1 MKLKLRT
8 QNIEA
13 LKTTL
18 SLISHIRKFV
28 ILRFTPT
35 QLLIILVNGSS
46 ITQEPQVWC
55 KLQINNMFDQ
65 IEIQSLRDNTILL
78 EINIE
83 QLLQTLHN
91 FNRANSDGLNIR
103 LQKKNTS
110 GGQGINISNGRIAS
124 LALFY
129 SNININS
136 NAINHTF
143 RLPVKILKNTDDIML
158 LKEPELT
165 EVDLMMR
172 LPKEFLSTYKRLEKF
187 KKTSNNDLVNIKSSR
202 RNGGFLGFVLEE
214 EGKFKVTISWND
226 KLEVQKPNRS
236 NFNGESLQLANLHNP
251 GSVMSQDIDE
261 DDIHEDKEIL
271 VRLRDWKMASKIVA
285 TCKTVIFL
293 ITHKEACVLH
303 CLLDDTDDVEIIYY
317 INGVKIRDI
326 LDN

>member
-8 QNIEA
+8 QNIET

-18 SLISHIRKFV
+18 SLISHIRKFI
-28 ILRFTPT
+28 ILKFTPT
-35 QLLIILVNGSS
+35 QLQIILINGSS
-46 ITQEPQVWC
+46 LTQEPQVWC
-55 KLQINNMFDQ
+55 KLQISSIFDQ
-65 IEIQSLRDNTILL
+65 IEIQSLRENTILL

-83 QLLQTLHN
+83 QLLQTLNN

-103 LQKKNTS
+103 LQKKDTN
-110 GGQGINISNGRIAS
+110 GGQGTNISNGRIAS

-136 NAINHTF
+136 NSINHTF
-143 RLPVKILKNTDDIML
+143 RIPVKILKNTDDIL
-158 LKEPELT
+158 LLREPELE

-214 EGKFKVTISWND
+214 YGKFKVTISWND
-226 KLEVQKPNRS
+226 KLEVQKPTKN
-236 NFNGESLQLANLHNP
+236 NFDGDSLRTVGLHTDDQN
-251 GSVMSQDIDE
+251 VDE
-261 DDIHEDKEIL
+261 DNLDEDKEIL
-271 VRLRDWKMASKIVA
+271 VRLKDWQMASRIVA

-293 ITHKEACVLH
+293 LTHNEACVLH

-317 INGVKIRDI
+317 INGVRAREFY
-326 LDN
+326 DN